1 MQAPAEI
8 AFPQKKQYKTEAL
21 FPLIISILSIL
32 LTGMFTRSASLRSIF
47 ESLCPLSRISV
58 FDDEVSAKPLR
69 SIVWYE
75 PNPVV
80 PYKSLNENSGTFD
93 IISGKDAKCFWI
105 SFFDNKMVLLPVML
119 LLISFDAVTVIS
131 FFKFL

>member
-1 MQAPAEI
+1 
-8 AFPQKKQYKTEAL
+8 
-21 FPLIISILSIL
+21 
-32 LTGMFTRSASLRSIF
+32 MFTRSASLRSIF

-80 PYKSLNENSGTFD
+80 PYKSLNEIPGTLD
-93 IISGKDAKCFWI
+93 IISGKDAPEYFWI
-105 SFFDNKMVLLPVML
+105 SFFDYIMVLLPVMV

-131 FFKFL
+131 FSSSSE